1 MIKPLKIIKKS
12 KTYSESCYFLLHL
25 KTLKIRGK
33 LFANANNCEIVKL
46 VKTFI
51 LVMNKISLRI
61 LRGKVL
67 WLFNNEILE
76 VIILKE
82 ILFATL

>member
-1 MIKPLKIIKKS
+1 MS

-46 VKTFI
+46 VKKFH
-51 LVMNKISLRI
+51 
-61 LRGKVL
+61 
-67 WLFNNEILE
+67 
-76 VIILKE
+76 
-82 ILFATL
+82 